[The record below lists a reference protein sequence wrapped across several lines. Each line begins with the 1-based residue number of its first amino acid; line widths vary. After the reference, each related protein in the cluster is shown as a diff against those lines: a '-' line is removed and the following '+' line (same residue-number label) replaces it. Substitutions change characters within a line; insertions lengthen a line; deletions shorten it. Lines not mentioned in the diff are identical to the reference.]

1 MKRTIKI
8 LIFALGLFLIILPAF
23 AGADF
28 GGFSGDSDYGGSWDS
43 GSDWG
48 SSSWDSGSDWSSSSW
63 DSDYSSGSYYDDDSD
78 VSGIDIGISLAV
90 MAAIVVLGLI
100 FDVSEKRKKKKQYG
114 AGRPQSAQGRPQGA
128 QRTPNSR
135 LQPIGDLTITDP
147 NFDANA
153 MQEKISNLY
162 VQMQNCWTDK
172 NIESLRPY
180 FTDALFTQMERQLNG
195 LKNQGLTNYVDRI
208 AVLGVNLRGF
218 YKQGDKEHLI
228 VELRT
233 RIVDYTVQDS
243 NNKLVSGDRNR
254 EKFMTYEWDMCRTSG
269 SVTSKEG
276 VMHSVSCPGC
286 GAPLSINTTAK
297 CPYCGRVVTLDEHD
311 WALCAIKGIA
321 QSTR

>member
-1 MKRTIKI
+1 MKWTAKI
-8 LIFALGLFLIILPAF
+8 LVFVLCILLMALPAF

-28 GGFSGDSDYGGSWDS
+28 GDFSGDSDYGG
-43 GSDWG
+43 
-48 SSSWDSGSDWSSSSW
+48 SWDSGSDWSSSSW

-128 QRTPNSR
+128 QRTPDSR
-135 LQPIGDLTITDP
+135 LQPLGDLAVTDP
-147 NFDANA
+147 SFDANA

-180 FTDALFTQMERQLNG
+180 FTDAFFTQMERQLNG

-243 NNKLVSGDRNR
+243 NNKLISGDRNR
-254 EKFMTYEWDMCRTSG
+254 EKFMTYEWDMCRTAG

>member
-1 MKRTIKI
+1 MKWTAKI
-8 LIFALGLFLIILPAF
+8 LVFVLCILLMALPAF

-28 GGFSGDSDYGGSWDS
+28 GDFSGDSDYGG
-43 GSDWG
+43 
-48 SSSWDSGSDWSSSSW
+48 SWDSGSDWSSSSW

-90 MAAIVVLGLI
+90 MAAIVVLSLI
-100 FDVSEKRKKKKQYG
+100 FDVSEKRKKKKQHG
-114 AGRPQSAQGRPQGA
+114 AQGRPQGA
-128 QRTPNSR
+128 QRTPDSR
-135 LQPIGDLTITDP
+135 LQPLGDLAVTDP
-147 NFDANA
+147 SFDANA

-180 FTDALFTQMERQLNG
+180 FTDAFFTQMERQLNG
-195 LKNQGLTNYVDRI
+195 LKSRGLTNHVDRI

-218 YKQGDKEHLI
+218 YKQGGDEHLI

-243 NNKLVSGDRNR
+243 DKKLVSGDRNR
-254 EKFMTYEWDMCRTSG
+254 EKFMTYEWDMCRAEG
-269 SVTSKEG
+269 SVTTKEG
-276 VMHSVSCPGC
+276 TMQSVSCPGC

-311 WALCAIKGIA
+311 WALCAIKGIS
-321 QSTR
+321 QTTR

>member
-1 MKRTIKI
+1 MKWTAKI
-8 LIFALGLFLIILPAF
+8 LVFVLCILLMMLPAF

-28 GGFSGDSDYGGSWDS
+28 GDFSGDSDYGG
-43 GSDWG
+43 
-48 SSSWDSGSDWSSSSW
+48 SWDSGSDWSSSSW

-78 VSGIDIGISLAV
+78 VSGIDNGISLAV
-90 MAAIVVLGLI
+90 MAAIVVLSLI
-100 FDVSEKRKKKKQYG
+100 FDVSEKRKKKKQHG
-114 AGRPQSAQGRPQGA
+114 AQGRPQGA
-128 QRTPNSR
+128 QRTPDSR
-135 LQPIGDLTITDP
+135 LQPLGDLAVTDP
-147 NFDANA
+147 SFDANA

-180 FTDALFTQMERQLNG
+180 FTDAFFTQMERQLNG
-195 LKNQGLTNYVDRI
+195 LKSRGLTNHVDRI

-218 YKQGDKEHLI
+218 YKQGGDEHLI

-243 NNKLVSGDRNR
+243 DKKLVSGDRNR
-254 EKFMTYEWDMCRTSG
+254 EKFMTYEWDMCRAEG
-269 SVTSKEG
+269 SVTTREG
-276 VMHSVSCPGC
+276 AMQSVSCPGC

-311 WALCAIKGIA
+311 WALCAIKGIS
-321 QSTR
+321 QTTR

>member
-1 MKRTIKI
+1 MKWTAKI
-8 LIFALGLFLIILPAF
+8 LVFALCILLMALPAF

-28 GGFSGDSDYGGSWDS
+28 GDFSGDSDYGG
-43 GSDWG
+43 
-48 SSSWDSGSDWSSSSW
+48 SWDSGSDWSSSSW

-90 MAAIVVLGLI
+90 MAAIVVLSLI
-100 FDVSEKRKKKKQYG
+100 IDVSEKRKKKKQ
-114 AGRPQSAQGRPQGA
+114 QNKPQGA
-128 QRTPNSR
+128 QRTPDSR
-135 LQPIGDLTITDP
+135 LQPLGDLAVTDP
-147 NFDANA
+147 SFDANA

-180 FTDALFTQMERQLNG
+180 FTDAFFTQMERQLNG
-195 LKNQGLTNYVDRI
+195 LKSRGLTNHVDRI

-218 YKQGDKEHLI
+218 YKQGGDEHLI

-243 NNKLVSGDRNR
+243 DKKLVSGDRNR
-254 EKFMTYEWDMCRTSG
+254 EKFMTYEWDMCRAEG
-269 SVTSKEG
+269 SVTTKAG
-276 VMHSVSCPGC
+276 AMQSVSCPGC

-311 WALCAIKGIA
+311 WALCAIKGIS
-321 QSTR
+321 QTTR

>member
-1 MKRTIKI
+1 MKWTAKI
-8 LIFALGLFLIILPAF
+8 MVFVLCILLMMLPAF

-28 GGFSGDSDYGGSWDS
+28 GDFSGDSDYGG
-43 GSDWG
+43 
-48 SSSWDSGSDWSSSSW
+48 SWDSGSDWSSSSW

-90 MAAIVVLGLI
+90 MAAIVVLSLI
-100 FDVSEKRKKKKQYG
+100 FDVSEKRKKKKQHG
-114 AGRPQSAQGRPQGA
+114 AQGRPQGA
-128 QRTPNSR
+128 QRTPDSR
-135 LQPIGDLTITDP
+135 LQPLGDLAVTDP
-147 NFDANA
+147 SFDANA

-180 FTDALFTQMERQLNG
+180 FTDAFFTQMERQLNG
-195 LKNQGLTNYVDRI
+195 LKSRGLTNYVDRI

-218 YKQGDKEHLI
+218 YKQGGDEHLI

-243 NNKLVSGDRNR
+243 DKKLVSGDRNR
-254 EKFMTYEWDMCRTSG
+254 EKFMTYEWDMCRAEG
-269 SVTSKEG
+269 SVTTREG
-276 VMHSVSCPGC
+276 AMQSVSCPGC

-311 WALCAIKGIA
+311 WALCAIKGIS
-321 QSTR
+321 QTTR

>member
-1 MKRTIKI
+1 MKWTAKI
-8 LIFALGLFLIILPAF
+8 LVFVLCILLMALPAF

-28 GGFSGDSDYGGSWDS
+28 GDFSGDSDYGG
-43 GSDWG
+43 
-48 SSSWDSGSDWSSSSW
+48 SWDSGSDWSSSSW

-128 QRTPNSR
+128 QRTPDSR
-135 LQPIGDLTITDP
+135 LQPLGDLAVTDP
-147 NFDANA
+147 SFDANA

-195 LKNQGLTNYVDRI
+195 LQNQGLTNYVDRI

-243 NNKLVSGDRNR
+243 NNKLISGDRNR
-254 EKFMTYEWDMCRTSG
+254 EKFMTYEWDMCRAEG
-269 SVTSKEG
+269 SVTTREG
-276 VMHSVSCPGC
+276 AMQSVSCPGC

>member
-1 MKRTIKI
+1 MKWTAKI
-8 LIFALGLFLIILPAF
+8 LVFVLCILLMMLPAF

-28 GGFSGDSDYGGSWDS
+28 GDFSGDSDYGG
-43 GSDWG
+43 
-48 SSSWDSGSDWSSSSW
+48 SWDSGSDWSSSSW

-100 FDVSEKRKKKKQYG
+100 FDVSEKRKKKKQ
-114 AGRPQSAQGRPQGA
+114 QNKPQGA
-128 QRTPNSR
+128 QRTPDSR
-135 LQPIGDLTITDP
+135 LQPLGDLAVTDP
-147 NFDANA
+147 SFDANA

-180 FTDALFTQMERQLNG
+180 FTDAFFTQMERQLNG
-195 LKNQGLTNYVDRI
+195 LKSRGLTNHVDRI

-218 YKQGDKEHLI
+218 YKQGGDEHLI

-243 NNKLVSGDRNR
+243 DKKLVSGDRNR
-254 EKFMTYEWDMCRTSG
+254 EKFMTYEWNMCRAEG
-269 SVTSKEG
+269 SVTTKEG
-276 VMHSVSCPGC
+276 AMQSVSCPGC

-311 WALCAIKGIA
+311 WALCAIKGIS
-321 QSTR
+321 QTTR

>member
-1 MKRTIKI
+1 MKWTAKI
-8 LIFALGLFLIILPAF
+8 LVFVLCILLMMLPAF

-28 GGFSGDSDYGGSWDS
+28 GDFSGDSDYGG
-43 GSDWG
+43 
-48 SSSWDSGSDWSSSSW
+48 SWDSGSDWSSSSW

-90 MAAIVVLGLI
+90 MAAIVVLSLI
-100 FDVSEKRKKKKQYG
+100 FDVSEKRKKKKQ
-114 AGRPQSAQGRPQGA
+114 QNKPQGA
-128 QRTPNSR
+128 QRTPDSR
-135 LQPIGDLTITDP
+135 LQPLGDLAVTDP
-147 NFDANA
+147 SFDANA

-180 FTDALFTQMERQLNG
+180 FTDAFFTQMERQLNG
-195 LKNQGLTNYVDRI
+195 LKSRGLTNHVDRI

-218 YKQGDKEHLI
+218 YKQGGDEHLI

-243 NNKLVSGDRNR
+243 DKKLVSGDRNR
-254 EKFMTYEWDMCRTSG
+254 EKFMTYEWDMCRAEG
-269 SVTSKEG
+269 SVTTREG
-276 VMHSVSCPGC
+276 AMQSVSCPGC

-311 WALCAIKGIA
+311 WALCAIKGIS
-321 QSTR
+321 QTTR

>member
-1 MKRTIKI
+1 MKWTAKI
-8 LIFALGLFLIILPAF
+8 LVFVLCILLMALPAF

-28 GGFSGDSDYGGSWDS
+28 GDFSGDSDYGG
-43 GSDWG
+43 
-48 SSSWDSGSDWSSSSW
+48 SWDSGSDWSSSSW

-100 FDVSEKRKKKKQYG
+100 FDVSEKRKKKKQ
-114 AGRPQSAQGRPQGA
+114 QNKPQGA
-128 QRTPNSR
+128 QRTPDSR
-135 LQPIGDLTITDP
+135 LQPIGDLAVTDP
-147 NFDANA
+147 SFDANA

-180 FTDALFTQMERQLNG
+180 FTDAFFTQMERQLNG
-195 LKNQGLTNYVDRI
+195 LKSRGLTNHVDRI

-218 YKQGDKEHLI
+218 YKQGGDEHLI

-243 NNKLVSGDRNR
+243 DKKLVSGDRNR
-254 EKFMTYEWDMCRTSG
+254 EKFMTYEWDMCRAEG
-269 SVTSKEG
+269 SVTTREG
-276 VMHSVSCPGC
+276 AMQSVSCPGC

-311 WALCAIKGIA
+311 WALCAIKGIS
-321 QSTR
+321 QTTR

>member
-1 MKRTIKI
+1 MKWTAKI
-8 LIFALGLFLIILPAF
+8 LVFVLCILLMALPAF

-28 GGFSGDSDYGGSWDS
+28 GDFSGDSDYGG
-43 GSDWG
+43 
-48 SSSWDSGSDWSSSSW
+48 SWDSGSDWSSSSW

-90 MAAIVVLGLI
+90 MAAIVVLSLI
-100 FDVSEKRKKKKQYG
+100 FDVSEKRKKKKQ
-114 AGRPQSAQGRPQGA
+114 QNKPQGA
-128 QRTPNSR
+128 QRTPDSR
-135 LQPIGDLTITDP
+135 LQPLGDLAVTDP
-147 NFDANA
+147 SFDANA

-180 FTDALFTQMERQLNG
+180 FTDAFFTQMERQLNG
-195 LKNQGLTNYVDRI
+195 LKSRGLTNHVDRI

-218 YKQGDKEHLI
+218 YKQGGDEHLI

-243 NNKLVSGDRNR
+243 DKKLVSGDRNR
-254 EKFMTYEWDMCRTSG
+254 EKFMTYEWDMCRAEG
-269 SVTSKEG
+269 SVTTREG
-276 VMHSVSCPGC
+276 AMQSVSCPGC

-311 WALCAIKGIA
+311 WALCAIKGIS
-321 QSTR
+321 QTTR

>member
-1 MKRTIKI
+1 MKWTAKI
-8 LIFALGLFLIILPAF
+8 LVFVLCILLMALPAF

-28 GGFSGDSDYGGSWDS
+28 GDFSGDSDYGG
-43 GSDWG
+43 
-48 SSSWDSGSDWSSSSW
+48 SWDSGSDWSSSSW

-90 MAAIVVLGLI
+90 LAAIVVLSLI
-100 FDVSEKRKKKKQYG
+100 IDVSEKRKKKKQ
-114 AGRPQSAQGRPQGA
+114 QNKPQGA
-128 QRTPNSR
+128 QRTPDSR
-135 LQPIGDLTITDP
+135 LQPLGDLAVTDP
-147 NFDANA
+147 SFDANA

-180 FTDALFTQMERQLNG
+180 FTDAFFTQMERQLNG
-195 LKNQGLTNYVDRI
+195 LKSRGLTNHVDRI

-218 YKQGDKEHLI
+218 YKQGGDEHLI

-243 NNKLVSGDRNR
+243 DKKLVSGDRNR
-254 EKFMTYEWDMCRTSG
+254 EKFMTYEWDMCRAEG
-269 SVTSKEG
+269 SVTTREG
-276 VMHSVSCPGC
+276 AMQSVSCPGC

-311 WALCAIKGIA
+311 WALCAIKGIS
-321 QSTR
+321 QTTR

>member
-1 MKRTIKI
+1 M
-8 LIFALGLFLIILPAF
+8 ALPAF

-28 GGFSGDSDYGGSWDS
+28 GDFSGDSDYGG
-43 GSDWG
+43 
-48 SSSWDSGSDWSSSSW
+48 SWDSGSDWSSSSW

-90 MAAIVVLGLI
+90 MAAIVVLSLI
-100 FDVSEKRKKKKQYG
+100 FDVSEKRKKKKQHG
-114 AGRPQSAQGRPQGA
+114 AQGRPQGA
-128 QRTPNSR
+128 QRTPDSR
-135 LQPIGDLTITDP
+135 LQPLGDLAVTDP
-147 NFDANA
+147 SFDANA

-180 FTDALFTQMERQLNG
+180 FTDAFFTQMERQLNG
-195 LKNQGLTNYVDRI
+195 LKSRGLTNHVDRI

-218 YKQGDKEHLI
+218 YKQGGDEHLI

-243 NNKLVSGDRNR
+243 DKKLVSGDRNR
-254 EKFMTYEWDMCRTSG
+254 EKFMTYEWDMCRAEG
-269 SVTSKEG
+269 SVTTREG
-276 VMHSVSCPGC
+276 AMQSVSCPGC

-311 WALCAIKGIA
+311 WALCAIKGIS
-321 QSTR
+321 QTTR

>member
-1 MKRTIKI
+1 MKWTAKI
-8 LIFALGLFLIILPAF
+8 LVFVLCILLMMLPAF

-28 GGFSGDSDYGGSWDS
+28 GDFSGDSDYGG
-43 GSDWG
+43 
-48 SSSWDSGSDWSSSSW
+48 SWDSGSDWSSSSW

-90 MAAIVVLGLI
+90 MAAIVGLSLI
-100 FDVSEKRKKKKQYG
+100 FDVSEKRKKKKQHG
-114 AGRPQSAQGRPQGA
+114 AQGRPQGA
-128 QRTPNSR
+128 QRTPDSR
-135 LQPIGDLTITDP
+135 LQPLGDLAVTDP
-147 NFDANA
+147 SFDANA

-180 FTDALFTQMERQLNG
+180 FTDAFFTQMERQLNG
-195 LKNQGLTNYVDRI
+195 LKSRGLTNHVDRI

-218 YKQGDKEHLI
+218 YKQGGDEHLI

-243 NNKLVSGDRNR
+243 DKKLVSGDRNR
-254 EKFMTYEWDMCRTSG
+254 EKFMTYEWDMCRAEG
-269 SVTSKEG
+269 SVTTREG
-276 VMHSVSCPGC
+276 AMQSVSCPGC

-311 WALCAIKGIA
+311 WALCAIKGIS
-321 QSTR
+321 QTTR

>member
-28 GGFSGDSDYGGSWDS
+28 GDFSGDSDYGGGWDF
-43 GSDWG
+43 
-48 SSSWDSGSDWSSSSW
+48 GSDWSSSSW

-100 FDVSEKRKKKKQYG
+100 FDVSEKRKKKKQ
-114 AGRPQSAQGRPQGA
+114 QNKPQGA
-128 QRTPNSR
+128 QRTPDSR
-135 LQPIGDLTITDP
+135 LQPLGDLAVTDP
-147 NFDANA
+147 SFDANA

-254 EKFMTYEWDMCRTSG
+254 EKFMTYEWDMCRAEG
-269 SVTSKEG
+269 SVTTREG
-276 VMHSVSCPGC
+276 AMGP
-286 GAPLSINTTAK
+286 
-297 CPYCGRVVTLDEHD
+297 
-311 WALCAIKGIA
+311 W
-321 QSTR
+321 TR

>member
-28 GGFSGDSDYGGSWDS
+28 GGFSGDSDYGG
-43 GSDWG
+43 
-48 SSSWDSGSDWSSSSW
+48 SWDSGSDWSSSSW

-218 YKQGDKEHLI
+218 YRQGDKEHLI

-243 NNKLVSGDRNR
+243 NNKLISGDRNR
-254 EKFMTYEWDMCRTSG
+254 EKFMTYEWDMCRTAG

>member
-1 MKRTIKI
+1 MKWTAKI
-8 LIFALGLFLIILPAF
+8 LVFVLCIVLMALPAF

-28 GGFSGDSDYGGSWDS
+28 GDFSGDSDYGG
-43 GSDWG
+43 
-48 SSSWDSGSDWSSSSW
+48 SWDSGSDWSSSSW

-100 FDVSEKRKKKKQYG
+100 IDVSEKRKKKKQYG
-114 AGRPQSAQGRPQGA
+114 AGRPQGA
-128 QRTPNSR
+128 QRTPDSR
-135 LQPIGDLTITDP
+135 LQPLGDLAVTDP
-147 NFDANA
+147 SFDANA

-180 FTDALFTQMERQLNG
+180 FTDAFFTQMERQLNG
-195 LKNQGLTNYVDRI
+195 LKSRGLTNHVDRI

-218 YKQGDKEHLI
+218 YKQGGDEHLI

-243 NNKLVSGDRNR
+243 DKKLVSGDRNR
-254 EKFMTYEWDMCRTSG
+254 EKFMTYEWDMCRAEG
-269 SVTSKEG
+269 SVTTKAG
-276 VMHSVSCPGC
+276 AMQSVSCPGC

-311 WALCAIKGIA
+311 WALCAIKGIS
-321 QSTR
+321 QTTR

>member
-1 MKRTIKI
+1 MKWTAKI
-8 LIFALGLFLIILPAF
+8 LVFVLCLLLMMLPAF

-28 GGFSGDSDYGGSWDS
+28 GDFSGDSDYGG
-43 GSDWG
+43 
-48 SSSWDSGSDWSSSSW
+48 SWDSGSDWSSSSW

-100 FDVSEKRKKKKQYG
+100 IDVSEKRKKKKQ
-114 AGRPQSAQGRPQGA
+114 QNKPQGA
-128 QRTPNSR
+128 QRTPDSR
-135 LQPIGDLTITDP
+135 LQPLGDLAVTDP
-147 NFDANA
+147 SFDANA

-180 FTDALFTQMERQLNG
+180 FTDAFFTQMERQLNG
-195 LKNQGLTNYVDRI
+195 LKSRGLTNYVDRI

-218 YKQGDKEHLI
+218 YKQGGDEHLI

-243 NNKLVSGDRNR
+243 DKKLVSGDRNR
-254 EKFMTYEWDMCRTSG
+254 EKFMTYEWDMCRAEG
-269 SVTSKEG
+269 SVTTREG
-276 VMHSVSCPGC
+276 AMQSVSCPGC

-311 WALCAIKGIA
+311 WALCAIKGIS
-321 QSTR
+321 QTTR

>member
-1 MKRTIKI
+1 MKWTAKI
-8 LIFALGLFLIILPAF
+8 LVFALCILLMALPAF

-28 GGFSGDSDYGGSWDS
+28 GDFSGDSDYGG
-43 GSDWG
+43 
-48 SSSWDSGSDWSSSSW
+48 SWDSGSDWSSSSW

-90 MAAIVVLGLI
+90 MAAIVVLSLI
-100 FDVSEKRKKKKQYG
+100 FDVSEKRKKKKQHG
-114 AGRPQSAQGRPQGA
+114 AQGRPQGA
-128 QRTPNSR
+128 QRTPDSR
-135 LQPIGDLTITDP
+135 LQPLGDLAVTDP
-147 NFDANA
+147 SFDANA

-180 FTDALFTQMERQLNG
+180 FTDAFFTQMERQLNG
-195 LKNQGLTNYVDRI
+195 LKSRGLTNHVDRI

-218 YKQGDKEHLI
+218 YKQGGDEHLI

-243 NNKLVSGDRNR
+243 DKKLVSGDRNR
-254 EKFMTYEWDMCRTSG
+254 EKFMTYEWDMCRAEG
-269 SVTSKEG
+269 SVTTKAG
-276 VMHSVSCPGC
+276 AMQSVSCPGC

-311 WALCAIKGIA
+311 WALCAIKGIS
-321 QSTR
+321 QTTR

>member
-1 MKRTIKI
+1 MKWTAKI
-8 LIFALGLFLIILPAF
+8 LVFVLCILLMALPAF

-28 GGFSGDSDYGGSWDS
+28 GDFRGDSDYGG
-43 GSDWG
+43 G
-48 SSSWDSGSDWSSSSW
+48 WDSGSDWSSSSW

-100 FDVSEKRKKKKQYG
+100 FDVSEKRKKKKQ
-114 AGRPQSAQGRPQGA
+114 QNKPQGA
-128 QRTPNSR
+128 QRTPDSR
-135 LQPIGDLTITDP
+135 LQPLGDLAVTDP
-147 NFDANA
+147 SFDANA

-243 NNKLVSGDRNR
+243 NNKLISGDRNR
-254 EKFMTYEWDMCRTSG
+254 EKFMTYEWDMCRTAG

>member
-28 GGFSGDSDYGGSWDS
+28 GGFSGDSDYGG
-43 GSDWG
+43 G
-48 SSSWDSGSDWSSSSW
+48 WDSGSDWSSSSW

-100 FDVSEKRKKKKQYG
+100 FDVSEKRKKKKQ
-114 AGRPQSAQGRPQGA
+114 QNKPQGA
-128 QRTPNSR
+128 QRTPDSR
-135 LQPIGDLTITDP
+135 LQPLGDLAVTDP
-147 NFDANA
+147 SFDANA

-180 FTDALFTQMERQLNG
+180 FTDAFFTQMERQLNG
-195 LKNQGLTNYVDRI
+195 LKSRGLTNHVDRI

-218 YKQGDKEHLI
+218 YRQGDKEHLI

-254 EKFMTYEWDMCRTSG
+254 EKFMTYEWDMCRTAG

>member
-43 GSDWG
+43 GSDW
-48 SSSWDSGSDWSSSSW
+48 SSSSW

-90 MAAIVVLGLI
+90 MAEIVVLGLI
-100 FDVSEKRKKKKQYG
+100 FDVSEKRKKKKQ
-114 AGRPQSAQGRPQGA
+114 QNKPQGA
-128 QRTPNSR
+128 QRTPDSR
-135 LQPIGDLTITDP
+135 LQPLGDLAVTDP
-147 NFDANA
+147 SFDANA

-218 YKQGDKEHLI
+218 YRQGDKEHLI

-254 EKFMTYEWDMCRTSG
+254 EKFMTYEWDMCRAEG
-269 SVTSKEG
+269 SVTTREG
-276 VMHSVSCPGC
+276 AMGP
-286 GAPLSINTTAK
+286 
-297 CPYCGRVVTLDEHD
+297 
-311 WALCAIKGIA
+311 W
-321 QSTR
+321 TR

>member
-28 GGFSGDSDYGGSWDS
+28 GGFSGDSDYGG
-43 GSDWG
+43 
-48 SSSWDSGSDWSSSSW
+48 SWDSGSDWSSSSW

-243 NNKLVSGDRNR
+243 NNKLISGDRNR
-254 EKFMTYEWDMCRTSG
+254 EKFMTYEWDMCRTAG

>member
-1 MKRTIKI
+1 MKWTAKI
-8 LIFALGLFLIILPAF
+8 LVFVLCILLMMLPAF

-28 GGFSGDSDYGGSWDS
+28 GDFSGDSDYGG
-43 GSDWG
+43 G
-48 SSSWDSGSDWSSSSW
+48 WDSGSDWSSSSW

-100 FDVSEKRKKKKQYG
+100 FDVSEKRKKKKQ
-114 AGRPQSAQGRPQGA
+114 QNKPQGA
-128 QRTPNSR
+128 QRTPDSR
-135 LQPIGDLTITDP
+135 LQPLGDLAVTDP
-147 NFDANA
+147 SFDANA

-195 LKNQGLTNYVDRI
+195 LQNQGLTNYVDRI

-254 EKFMTYEWDMCRTSG
+254 EKFMTYEWDMCRTAG

>member
-1 MKRTIKI
+1 MKWTAKI
-8 LIFALGLFLIILPAF
+8 LVFVLCILLMMLPAF

-28 GGFSGDSDYGGSWDS
+28 GDFSGDSDYGG
-43 GSDWG
+43 
-48 SSSWDSGSDWSSSSW
+48 SWDSGSDWSSSSW

-100 FDVSEKRKKKKQYG
+100 IDVSEKRKKKKQ
-114 AGRPQSAQGRPQGA
+114 QNKPQGA
-128 QRTPNSR
+128 QRTPDSR
-135 LQPIGDLTITDP
+135 LQPLGDLAVTDP
-147 NFDANA
+147 SFDANA

-180 FTDALFTQMERQLNG
+180 FTDAFFTQMERQLNG
-195 LKNQGLTNYVDRI
+195 LKSRGLTNHVDRI

-218 YKQGDKEHLI
+218 YKQGGDEHLI

-243 NNKLVSGDRNR
+243 DKKLVSGDRNR
-254 EKFMTYEWDMCRTSG
+254 EKFMTYEWDMCRAEG
-269 SVTSKEG
+269 SVTTKAG
-276 VMHSVSCPGC
+276 AMQSVSCPGC

-311 WALCAIKGIA
+311 WALCAIKGIS
-321 QSTR
+321 QTTR

>member
-1 MKRTIKI
+1 MKWTAKI
-8 LIFALGLFLIILPAF
+8 LVFVLCILLMALPAF

-28 GGFSGDSDYGGSWDS
+28 GDFSGDSDYGG
-43 GSDWG
+43 
-48 SSSWDSGSDWSSSSW
+48 SWDSGSDWSSSSW
-63 DSDYSSGSYYDDDSD
+63 DSDYSSGSYYDDDGD

-100 FDVSEKRKKKKQYG
+100 FDVSEKRKKKKQ
-114 AGRPQSAQGRPQGA
+114 QNKPQGA
-128 QRTPNSR
+128 QRTPDSR
-135 LQPIGDLTITDP
+135 LQPLGDLAVTDP
-147 NFDANA
+147 SFDANA

-180 FTDALFTQMERQLNG
+180 FTDAFFTQMERQLNG
-195 LKNQGLTNYVDRI
+195 LKSRGLTNHVDRI

-218 YKQGDKEHLI
+218 YKQGGDEHLI

-243 NNKLVSGDRNR
+243 DKKLVSGDRNR
-254 EKFMTYEWDMCRTSG
+254 EKFMTYEWDMCRAEG
-269 SVTSKEG
+269 SVTTREG
-276 VMHSVSCPGC
+276 AMQSVSCPGC

-311 WALCAIKGIA
+311 WALCAIKGIS
-321 QSTR
+321 QTTR

>member
-28 GGFSGDSDYGGSWDS
+28 GGFSGDSDYGG
-43 GSDWG
+43 G
-48 SSSWDSGSDWSSSSW
+48 WDSGSDWSSSSW

-100 FDVSEKRKKKKQYG
+100 FDVSEKRKKKKQ
-114 AGRPQSAQGRPQGA
+114 QNKPQGA
-128 QRTPNSR
+128 QRTPDSR
-135 LQPIGDLTITDP
+135 LQPLGDLAVTDP
-147 NFDANA
+147 SFDANA

-195 LKNQGLTNYVDRI
+195 LQNQGLTNYVDRI

-254 EKFMTYEWDMCRTSG
+254 EKFMTYEWDMCRAEG
-269 SVTSKEG
+269 SVTTREG
-276 VMHSVSCPGC
+276 AMQSVSCPGC

>member
-1 MKRTIKI
+1 MKWTAKI
-8 LIFALGLFLIILPAF
+8 LVFVLCILLMALPAF

-28 GGFSGDSDYGGSWDS
+28 GDFSGDSDYGG
-43 GSDWG
+43 
-48 SSSWDSGSDWSSSSW
+48 SWDSGSDWSSSSW

-218 YKQGDKEHLI
+218 YRQGDKEHLI

-243 NNKLVSGDRNR
+243 NNKLISGDRNR
-254 EKFMTYEWDMCRTSG
+254 EKFMTYEWDMCRTAG

>member
-28 GGFSGDSDYGGSWDS
+28 GGFSGDSDYGG
-43 GSDWG
+43 G
-48 SSSWDSGSDWSSSSW
+48 WDSGSDWSSSSW

-254 EKFMTYEWDMCRTSG
+254 EKFMTYEWDMCRTAG

>member
-1 MKRTIKI
+1 MKWTAKI
-8 LIFALGLFLIILPAF
+8 LVFVLCILLMMLPAF

-28 GGFSGDSDYGGSWDS
+28 GDFSGDSDYGG
-43 GSDWG
+43 
-48 SSSWDSGSDWSSSSW
+48 SWDSGSDWSSSSW

-90 MAAIVVLGLI
+90 MAAIVVLSLI
-100 FDVSEKRKKKKQYG
+100 IDVSEKRKKKKQ
-114 AGRPQSAQGRPQGA
+114 QNKPQGA
-128 QRTPNSR
+128 QRTPDSR
-135 LQPIGDLTITDP
+135 LQPLGDLAVTDP
-147 NFDANA
+147 SFDANA

-180 FTDALFTQMERQLNG
+180 FTDAFFTQMERQLNG
-195 LKNQGLTNYVDRI
+195 LKSRGLTNHVDRI
-208 AVLGVNLRGF
+208 AVFGVNLRGF
-218 YKQGDKEHLI
+218 YKQGGDEHLI

-243 NNKLVSGDRNR
+243 DKKLVSGDRNR
-254 EKFMTYEWDMCRTSG
+254 EKFMTYEWDMCRAEG
-269 SVTSKEG
+269 SVTTREG
-276 VMHSVSCPGC
+276 AMQSVSCPGC

-311 WALCAIKGIA
+311 WALCAIKGIS
-321 QSTR
+321 QTTR

>member
-1 MKRTIKI
+1 MKWTAKI
-8 LIFALGLFLIILPAF
+8 LVFALCILLMALPAF

-28 GGFSGDSDYGGSWDS
+28 GDFSGDSDYGG
-43 GSDWG
+43 
-48 SSSWDSGSDWSSSSW
+48 SWDSGSDWSSSSW

-90 MAAIVVLGLI
+90 MAAIVVLSLI
-100 FDVSEKRKKKKQYG
+100 FDVSEKRKKKKKQYG
-114 AGRPQSAQGRPQGA
+114 AQGRPQGA
-128 QRTPNSR
+128 QRTPDSR
-135 LQPIGDLTITDP
+135 LQPLGDLAVTDP
-147 NFDANA
+147 SFDANA

-180 FTDALFTQMERQLNG
+180 FTDAFFTQMERQLNG
-195 LKNQGLTNYVDRI
+195 LKSRGLTNHVDRI

-218 YKQGDKEHLI
+218 YKQGGDEHLI

-243 NNKLVSGDRNR
+243 DKKLVSGDRNR
-254 EKFMTYEWDMCRTSG
+254 EKFMTYEWDMCRAEG
-269 SVTSKEG
+269 SVTTREG
-276 VMHSVSCPGC
+276 AMQSVSCPGC

-311 WALCAIKGIA
+311 WALCAIKGIS
-321 QSTR
+321 QTTR

>member
-28 GGFSGDSDYGGSWDS
+28 GDFSGDSDYGG
-43 GSDWG
+43 
-48 SSSWDSGSDWSSSSW
+48 SWDSGSDWSSSSW

-128 QRTPNSR
+128 QRTPDSR
-135 LQPIGDLTITDP
+135 LQPLGDLAVTDP
-147 NFDANA
+147 SFDANA

-218 YKQGDKEHLI
+218 YRQGDKEHLI

-243 NNKLVSGDRNR
+243 NNKLISGDRNR
-254 EKFMTYEWDMCRTSG
+254 EKFMTYEWDMCRTAG

>member
-1 MKRTIKI
+1 
-8 LIFALGLFLIILPAF
+8 
-23 AGADF
+23 
-28 GGFSGDSDYGGSWDS
+28 
-43 GSDWG
+43 
-48 SSSWDSGSDWSSSSW
+48 
-63 DSDYSSGSYYDDDSD
+63 
-78 VSGIDIGISLAV
+78 ISLAV

-243 NNKLVSGDRNR
+243 NNKLISGDRNR
-254 EKFMTYEWDMCRTSG
+254 EKFMTYEWDMCRTAG

>member
-1 MKRTIKI
+1 MKWTAKI
-8 LIFALGLFLIILPAF
+8 LVFVLCILLMMLPAF

-28 GGFSGDSDYGGSWDS
+28 GDFSGDSDYGG
-43 GSDWG
+43 
-48 SSSWDSGSDWSSSSW
+48 SWDSGSDWSSSSW

-90 MAAIVVLGLI
+90 MAAIVVLSLI
-100 FDVSEKRKKKKQYG
+100 FDVSEKRKKKKQHG
-114 AGRPQSAQGRPQGA
+114 AQGRPQGA
-128 QRTPNSR
+128 QRTPDSR
-135 LQPIGDLTITDP
+135 LQPLGDLAVTDP
-147 NFDANA
+147 SFDANA

-180 FTDALFTQMERQLNG
+180 FTDAFFTQMERQLNG
-195 LKNQGLTNYVDRI
+195 LKSRGLTNHVDRI

-218 YKQGDKEHLI
+218 YKQGGDEHLI

-243 NNKLVSGDRNR
+243 DKKLVSGDRNR
-254 EKFMTYEWDMCRTSG
+254 EKFMTYEWDMCRAEG
-269 SVTSKEG
+269 SVTTREG
-276 VMHSVSCPGC
+276 AMQSVSCPGC
-286 GAPLSINTTAK
+286 GAPLSISTTAK

-311 WALCAIKGIA
+311 WALCAIKGIS
-321 QSTR
+321 QTTR

>member
-1 MKRTIKI
+1 MKWTAKI
-8 LIFALGLFLIILPAF
+8 LVFVLCILLMALPAF

-28 GGFSGDSDYGGSWDS
+28 GDFSGDNDYGG
-43 GSDWG
+43 
-48 SSSWDSGSDWSSSSW
+48 SWDSGSDWSSSSW

-254 EKFMTYEWDMCRTSG
+254 EKFMTYEWDMCRTAG

>member
-1 MKRTIKI
+1 MKWTAKI
-8 LIFALGLFLIILPAF
+8 LVFVLCILLMALPAF

-28 GGFSGDSDYGGSWDS
+28 GDFSGDSDYRG
-43 GSDWG
+43 
-48 SSSWDSGSDWSSSSW
+48 SWDSGSDWSSSSW

-90 MAAIVVLGLI
+90 MAAIVVLSLI
-100 FDVSEKRKKKKQYG
+100 FDVSEKRKKKKQHG
-114 AGRPQSAQGRPQGA
+114 AQGRPQGA
-128 QRTPNSR
+128 QRTPDSR
-135 LQPIGDLTITDP
+135 LQPLGDLAVTDP
-147 NFDANA
+147 SFDANA

-180 FTDALFTQMERQLNG
+180 FTDAFFTQMERQLNG
-195 LKNQGLTNYVDRI
+195 LKSRGLTNHVDRI

-218 YKQGDKEHLI
+218 YKQGGDEHLI

-243 NNKLVSGDRNR
+243 DKKLVSGDRNR
-254 EKFMTYEWDMCRTSG
+254 EKFMTYEWDMCRAEG
-269 SVTSKEG
+269 SVTTREG
-276 VMHSVSCPGC
+276 AMQSVSCPGC

-297 CPYCGRVVTLDEHD
+297 CPYCGRVVTLVEHD
-311 WALCAIKGIA
+311 WALCAIKGIS
-321 QSTR
+321 QTTR